1 MQITFLESNITI
13 VYYTRIVFVED
24 EPVDAEL
31 LAKMKY
37 TRTKILKNLF
47 FFSWIDH

>member
-13 VYYTRIVFVED
+13 YYTRIVFVED

-47 FFSWIDH
+47 FFFMD